1 MISKMKKLSLVI
13 LKSDEDAIL
22 NDLLWLKTIEVS
34 DPGDVS
40 GDSIVVRRDCSQEIL
55 SSENK
60 ISSLESA
67 IKMLSPKRKDKKK
80 ALKPK
85 RVEKKELF
93 ISPDESVEKAELIAE
108 ETLELRKKNEK
119 SKEDIR
125 KLNIYLTSI
134 APWKDYDLPLGYSGD
149 GSIRCEA
156 GILPLSTN
164 MQALESSLD
173 EASEGAYELTE
184 VSRGNA
190 ICISVIFHKA
200 YKNSVLN
207 ALGEVG
213 FTKNLFP
220 VYAKTAKEEIR
231 LTEEKIK
238 ELEESI
244 ESSEAKIEEYAA
256 YCTSMETAADIE
268 RTKVVKLRQKEKLLE
283 TGHTILM
290 TGWVPE
296 RNVPRLEKKLEKYTC
311 FCELADPVE
320 GDDVPTELYNGPF
333 GDAYSMIVSMYGY
346 PKYGSVDPSFI
357 TGIFFALMLGMIF
370 SDAGYGLLFL
380 IGAIIGLV
388 KMKPEGGTKRILIIV
403 ATCGF
408 SCIVCGVL
416 FGGYFGDLP
425 TQIAQNIFHSHAL
438 DNLALVCN
446 PVSEPMTFI
455 VIALVVGVVHLLSG
469 LAVQMVQ
476 FFKKGD
482 WKAAVF
488 DVGSWFF
495 IYSGLAIAFLVNQI
509 AGFIVLGIGLL
520 MLITMRGREK
530 KNIFA
535 RIFNGIAGLYD
546 MVNFATDVL
555 SYSRIFALALSGA
568 VIASVVNTLATMGGS
583 SALTIVMMIVIVPFG
598 HILNIAV
605 SAIGAFVHTL
615 RLQFLEFYGKFF
627 DEGGRGFDPA
637 VPNLKYVSVKDTEEL
652 NVK

>member
-1 MISKMKKLSLVI
+1 MISKMKKLSLVL
-13 LKSDEDAIL
+13 LKSDEEAVL
-22 NDLLWLKTIEVS
+22 NDLIWLKTIEVS

-40 GDSIVVRRDCSQEIL
+40 GDSIVVRRDCSEEIL

-60 ISSLESA
+60 IETLESA
-67 IKMLSPKRKDKKK
+67 IKLLSPMRKDKKK
-80 ALKPK
+80 ALAPK
-85 RVEKKELF
+85 RVEKKEVF
-93 ISPDESVEKAELIAE
+93 ISPDSNVGKAEAAAE
-108 ETLELRKKNEK
+108 EAIELRKRNEK
-119 SKEDIR
+119 AKEDIR
-125 KLNIYLTSI
+125 KMNIYLTSI
-134 APWKDYDLPLGYSGD
+134 APWKDYSLPLGYSGD

-156 GILPLSTN
+156 GLLPLSVN
-164 MQALESSLD
+164 LDNLNSKLE
-173 EASEGAYELTE
+173 EASEGAFELTE

-190 ICISVIFHKA
+190 LCVSVIYHKA
-200 YKNSVLN
+200 YRNAVLN
-207 ALGEVG
+207 VLGESG

-220 VYAKTAKEEIR
+220 VNSKTAKEEIQI
-231 LTEEKIK
+231 TESKIK

-244 ESSEAKIEEYAA
+244 ENSKAKMEELAT
-256 YCTSMETAADIE
+256 YCTMMETAADVE

-296 RNVPRLEKKLEKYTC
+296 RNVGRLEKKLEKYTC

-380 IGAIIGLV
+380 IAAIIGLV
-388 KMKPEGGTKRILIIV
+388 KMKPEGGTKRLLIIV
-403 ATCGF
+403 GTCGF

-438 DNLALVCN
+438 DNLAIVCN

-455 VIALVVGVVHLLSG
+455 VISLVVGVIHLLSG
-469 LAVQMVQ
+469 LAIQMVQ
-476 FFKKGD
+476 LFKKGD

-495 IYSGLAIAFLVNQI
+495 IYIGLALAFLVNMI
-509 AGFIVLGIGLL
+509 AGIVVASIGLL
-520 MLITMRGREK
+520 MLISMRGRAK

-583 SALTIVMMIVIVPFG
+583 SVLSVVMMIVIIPFG
-598 HILNIAV
+598 HLLNIAV

-637 VPNLKYVSVKDTEEL
+637 LPDLKYVSVKDTE
-652 NVK
+652 ND